1 MKTRK
6 NNILKISIIYFL
18 ALLVISFI
26 ILMIQLNYCKTNSI
40 DLITLV
46 SDATGIYGGSIDAII
61 SVFGSGSLV
70 LIMGVLFANFIY
82 AFIIGFVIVASILL
96 IVFISKM
103 LIGGFSMR
111 F

>member
-6 NNILKISIIYFL
+6 SNILKISILYFL
-18 ALLVISFI
+18 SLLIISFI

-46 SDATGIYGGSIDAII
+46 SDATGIYGGAIDAII

-70 LIMGVLFANFIY
+70 LIMGVLFGNFIY
-82 AFIIGFVIVASILL
+82 AFIIGFVICASILL
-96 IVFISKM
+96 IVFIAKM
-103 LIGGFSMR
+103 IIGGFGMR

>member
-1 MKTRK
+1 MKK
-6 NNILKISIIYFL
+6 QKNILKISILYFTI
-18 ALLVISFI
+18 LLVVSFI
-26 ILMIQLNYCKTNSI
+26 ILMVQLNYCKTNSI

-46 SDATGIYGGSIDAII
+46 SDATGIYGASIDAII

-70 LIMGVLFANFIY
+70 LLMGVLFANFIY

-103 LIGGFSMR
+103 LLGGFNMR